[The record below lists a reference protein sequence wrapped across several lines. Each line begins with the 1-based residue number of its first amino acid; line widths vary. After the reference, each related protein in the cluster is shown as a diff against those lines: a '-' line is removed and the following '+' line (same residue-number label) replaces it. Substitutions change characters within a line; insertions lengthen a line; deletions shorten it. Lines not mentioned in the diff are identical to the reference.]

1 MTGYER
7 RQWILTELQK
17 KHSLR
22 LREVI
27 PQLQVSESTVRRD
40 FEELVQSG
48 VAISVYGGLASALPV
63 QEALRV
69 CPTNVPN
76 LSVKDALCKRVA
88 DSIENGVSVFVDGG
102 TTFLTMMQYL
112 RDKDIT
118 IVTNNALL
126 LAGYQDSKAELIFLG
141 GKYNTRFY
149 ISTGQLAARS
159 RAAVPVRL
167 CADHLRC
174 H

>member
-63 QEALRV
+63 QEALLIRLR
-69 CPTNVPN
+69 N
-76 LSVKDALCKRVA
+76 LKGVHIPHRHHGLKVETAL
-88 DSIENGVSVFVDGG
+88 
-102 TTFLTMMQYL
+102 
-112 RDKDIT
+112 
-118 IVTNNALL
+118 
-126 LAGYQDSKAELIFLG
+126 
-141 GKYNTRFY
+141 
-149 ISTGQLAARS
+149 
-159 RAAVPVRL
+159 
-167 CADHLRC
+167 
-174 H
+174 